1 MTVEAM
7 EAAVAVA
14 TMIGIKYAA
23 AGFTFSA
30 WTFSN
35 LMTAV
40 DSDVRIST
48 Q

>member
-1 MTVEAM
+1 MLDSASEAMAVEAEAEIMMTVEAM

-30 WTFSN
+30 
-35 LMTAV
+35 
-40 DSDVRIST
+40 
-48 Q
+48 